1 MSLVRSRR
9 SKRTV
14 RSSSTTTRS
23 TPASEARRPGAAY
36 LPDIAS
42 KLYFT
47 SSAVTG
53 SPLVKRAFGCSRKLI
68 DDLSGATAIASASR
82 PYMVCGSSL
91 PSTVSDSNMKM
102 LRPAGA
108 LPLVVK
114 GLNLS
119 KLERRSGLRR
129 LIVPPLGAS
138 GST

>member
-1 MSLVRSRR
+1 MRSRS

-23 TPASEARRPGAAY
+23 TPASEACSPGEAY
-36 LPDIAS
+36 LPDIDS
-42 KLYFT
+42 KLYLT

-53 SPLVKRAFGCSRKLI
+53 SPLLKRAFGFSLKLI
-68 DDLSGATAIASASR
+68 EDLSGATAMASASR
-82 PYMVCGSSL
+82 PYMVCNSSL

-102 LRPAGA
+102 PSPAGE

-138 GST
+138 GLT